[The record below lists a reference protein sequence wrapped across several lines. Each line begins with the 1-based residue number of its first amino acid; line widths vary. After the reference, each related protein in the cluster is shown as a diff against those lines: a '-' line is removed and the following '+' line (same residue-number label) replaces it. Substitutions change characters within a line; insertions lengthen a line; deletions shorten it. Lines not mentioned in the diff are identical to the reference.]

1 MNIERTLYR
10 QRKAWE
16 LDNDA
21 IRVTVTQGGGHI
33 AGLEL
38 RERPG
43 INPLWLPVW
52 GSIEPWAYGPG
63 HAARYGTRLLA
74 SILGHNLCL
83 GWFGGPSAD
92 EQKAG
97 MQCHGEASVARWRL
111 TRRSVS
117 KRRVSMTCGCELPAA
132 GISFSRTLSSSRGSR
147 VLHVAETIVSRN
159 RRDVPFTMAEHV
171 TFSPPFLEKGVT
183 VFDMPATKGHTYP
196 VTFEKAQRMRT
207 NTAFTWPKGPGIRGE
222 TIDLRRI
229 DKAYRVSSDFT
240 TQLMDPKREHA
251 WFSAINPRL
260 GLLVAYHWKREDF
273 PWIGNWEE
281 NYGRKGIPWS
291 GLSLTRGVEFANTPF
306 PMALRDA
313 VNRGRFHGRPTFRW
327 LPALGRIRIAY
338 DIILAPLS
346 PGVKG
351 VSDIHTH
358 THGGDFCLD
367 LIT

>member
-52 GSIEPWAYGPG
+52 ESIEPWAYGPG

-132 GISFSRTLSSSRGSR
+132 GISFSRTLSSSSGAR

-171 TFSPPFLEKGVT
+171 TFSPPFLENRLRHHPRPSLAGRERCLRH
-183 VFDMPATKGHTYP
+183 PYP
-196 VTFEKAQRMRT
+196 HPRRRLLPRLDHLRP
-207 NTAFTWPKGPGIRGE
+207 NR
-222 TIDLRRI
+222 LRRKLLPPI
-229 DKAYRVSSDFT
+229 GSPQKNRCKKSGEKSPAQSIIRPQKCKASR
-240 TQLMDPKREHA
+240 QE
-251 WFSAINPRL
+251 
-260 GLLVAYHWKREDF
+260 
-273 PWIGNWEE
+273 
-281 NYGRKGIPWS
+281 
-291 GLSLTRGVEFANTPF
+291 
-306 PMALRDA
+306 
-313 VNRGRFHGRPTFRW
+313 
-327 LPALGRIRIAY
+327 
-338 DIILAPLS
+338 
-346 PGVKG
+346 
-351 VSDIHTH
+351 
-358 THGGDFCLD
+358 
-367 LIT
+367 